1 MEIAKA
7 YSTEYVNSEDES
19 INNVNNNYYS
29 SEDEIEDVF
38 EKQEEEEREIYKSDF
53 EDSDGDGSE
62 YDQEDFEE
70 FDDKAP
76 MNDQPASEAIKR
88 VDTDLKDFKK
98 VTRKQTAKIRNSV
111 TLSNHFSKNN
121 KKKQILHFV
130 NVERF
135 DLYIVSL
142 NLFLINYFSFFV
154 LTYYLV
160 TGLMR

>member
-19 INNVNNNYYS
+19 INNVNNNYSS

-88 VDTDLKDFKK
+88 VDNDLKDFKK

-121 KKKQILHFV
+121 KKKQNTTTALATALTSFP
-130 NVERF
+130 NNMSKQKMELL
-135 DLYIVSL
+135 LYVRL
-142 NLFLINYFSFFV
+142 LGN
-154 LTYYLV
+154 
-160 TGLMR
+160 